1 MAMPLVTS
9 RLSRGSSISSPRLAL
24 ADRPKR
30 RFCDFAQAE
39 CGLEGE
45 KKPISDVFNVEIEVT
60 GYKLGKSCVK
70 DKDLLQLQYV
80 LDGRVFVSFTNS
92 AVLIRQIQQYEKEIP
107 FLTTIVKR
115 NSYYTFS

>member
-1 MAMPLVTS
+1 MEK
-9 RLSRGSSISSPRLAL
+9 
-24 ADRPKR
+24 KR
-30 RFCDFAQAE
+30 FSDFAQAE

-60 GYKLGKSCVK
+60 GYKLGKSRVK